1 MNEPEYKSC
10 RKCDKQY
17 PNNAESFHMRKGK
30 PDTICRECQ
39 HEYDVAYRRQHPKKE
54 HETSRAEMVSL
65 VIKVCRA
72 MQEERD
78 IKAAKVRRKK
88 WLEWEKQ
95 NANTKGSGRIN
106 S

>member
-1 MNEPEYKSC
+1 MDEQEYKTC
-10 RKCDKQY
+10 RKCGKQHL
-17 PNNAESFHMRKGK
+17 NNAEFFHMRKGK

-39 HEYDVAYRRQHPKKE
+39 HEYDVAYRKQHPKKE

-65 VIKVCRA
+65 VIRVCRA

-88 WLEWEKQ
+88 WLEWETQ
-95 NANTKGSGRIN
+95 NRILKESGQR
-106 S
+106 SS